1 MHFWVMVNQW
11 DKMFP
16 NKLWKKLS
24 LWFVE
29 FGCTKVGD
37 QTDFIKTALTCI
49 LDTPRYVPVDMRFDM
64 LVLVSIGISWVLVRF
79 SFHEEDFLMRLIFWY
94 FCLQS
99 LGLLIN
105 MVEHCG
111 VNKRKLVEAET
122 CRSYEVIA
130 DNATTRVPA
139 TKALC
144 EVWPVL
150 CILYKMM

>member
-1 MHFWVMVNQW
+1 MSQWIWDLTCLFWWV
-11 DKMFP
+11 
-16 NKLWKKLS
+16 LAS
-24 LWFVE
+24 VE
-29 FGCTKVGD
+29 FWSG
-37 QTDFIKTALTCI
+37 F
-49 LDTPRYVPVDMRFDM
+49 F
-64 LVLVSIGISWVLVRF
+64 
-79 SFHEEDFLMRLIFWY
+79 FHEEDLLIRLISWY
-94 FCLQS
+94 IRLQS

-150 CILYKMM
+150 CILYKMMYFAYIYDWNVQEIVSLSLKRQSQKCSIHQSTANWFIYILWILDI